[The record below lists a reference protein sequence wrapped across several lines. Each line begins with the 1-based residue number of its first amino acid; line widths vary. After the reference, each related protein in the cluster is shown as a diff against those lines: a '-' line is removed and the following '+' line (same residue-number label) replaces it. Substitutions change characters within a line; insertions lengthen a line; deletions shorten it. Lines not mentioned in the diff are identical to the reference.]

1 MDMVII
7 VYTIKE
13 NTKYIKE
20 EKKSSFIA
28 LLYKVDSI
36 DDVTKYLSLVKDEY
50 KDATHYCYGYIVG
63 ESSKFS
69 DDGEPGGTAG
79 APIMNVL
86 VKNNLTNVLCIVV
99 RYFGGIK
106 LGTGGLVRAYT
117 KACSNVINSDN
128 LVGLIPGYLVFVK
141 VSYDR
146 QKELELLIKD
156 LEYKKEFGED
166 VIYTIKCSLD
176 ILEKIKV
183 LNFDYEKKDKLLIEK
198 RF

>member
-1 MDMVII
+1 MVII
-7 VYTIKE
+7 MYTISK
-13 NTKYIKE
+13 NAKYILE
-20 EKKSSFIA
+20 VKKSSFIA

-36 DDVTKYLSLVKDEY
+36 DDVTKYLGLVKDEY

-63 ESSKFS
+63 DALKFS

-106 LGTGGLVRAYT
+106 LGAGGLVRAYT
-117 KACSNVINSDN
+117 KACSNVIDSDN
-128 LVGLIPGYLVFVK
+128 LVGLIPGYLVLVK

-146 QKELELLIKD
+146 QKELDLLFKN
-156 LEYKKEFGED
+156 LEYKKIFGED
-166 VIYTIKCSLD
+166 VCYRVKCSSD
-176 ILEKIKV
+176 ILKKIEE
-183 LNFDYEKKDKLLIEK
+183 LNVNYEIKDKLLIEK